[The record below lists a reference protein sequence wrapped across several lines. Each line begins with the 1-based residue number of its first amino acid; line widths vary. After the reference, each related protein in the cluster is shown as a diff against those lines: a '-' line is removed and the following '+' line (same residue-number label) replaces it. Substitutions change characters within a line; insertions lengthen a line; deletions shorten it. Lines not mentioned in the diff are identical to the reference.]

1 MYGIEVILLTNNVIY
16 PFQNLNLPFTEL
28 NKLFATH
35 LISEHGLGFLINIY
49 EKSSSNLNNKLLK
62 QIIFDTGGSNNT
74 FIHNLDVFNF
84 PLYDLDTIVLSHW
97 HYDHFGSLYKV
108 LERVNKKVK
117 LITHQDA
124 LFERIFKRAKGLNND
139 DIVGKSKEEL
149 VPLFS
154 DSRIILQEPINMEKI
169 KAYNCSLSFN
179 KELSEIFISD
189 GIRILASG
197 EIPRKNRV
205 EDFKSFFSL
214 QDNVAKLDKIQDDKC
229 LFLEFD
235 ENLIILNGCCH
246 SGLINVLEYTR
257 DLFTK
262 PITHIIGG
270 FHMANA
276 SRDLVDFTL
285 NYLKK
290 LDNQK
295 ENLYLFPIH
304 CSGEQIIE
312 AINRAQFEKIHAFN
326 ASVGTVFKF
335 DSY

>member
-1 MYGIEVILLTNNVIY
+1 MYSIEIILLTNNVIY

-28 NKLFATH
+28 KKLFATH

-49 EKSSSNLNNKLLK
+49 QKGDSNLNTRLLK

-74 FIHNLDVFNF
+74 FIHNLDVFNY

-97 HYDHFGSLYKV
+97 HYDHFGSLYKI
-108 LERVNKKVK
+108 LERISNGVK

-124 LFERIFKRAKGLNND
+124 LFERIFKRTKGLD
-139 DIVGKSKEEL
+139 DIEIIGKSKEEL
-149 VPLFS
+149 TPLIS
-154 DSRIILQEPINMEKI
+154 DSKIILQEPINMERI
-169 KAYNCSLSFN
+169 ETHNCSLSFK
-179 KELSEIFISD
+179 KELYEIFKSE

-197 EIPRKNRV
+197 EIPRKNRL
-205 EDFKSFFSL
+205 EDFKGFFSL
-214 QDNVAKLDKIQDDKC
+214 QNNVAKIDKIQDDKC

-246 SGLINVLEYTR
+246 SGLINVLEYTK

-276 SRDLVDFTL
+276 SQDRVDFTL
-285 NYLKK
+285 TNLKK
-290 LDNQK
+290 LDNQE

-304 CSGEQIIE
+304 CSGEHIIE
-312 AINRAQFEKIHAFN
+312 EINHILFEKIHAFN

-335 DSY
+335 DTY